1 MHKYAIIVA
10 GGSGTRMGGEVPKQ
24 FQLLKG
30 KPVLWYTLKA
40 FTDAYD
46 DVQIILVL
54 PENHTDKGEEMAKD
68 FPLRRI
74 RITTGGETRFQSVK
88 NGLQLVDAH
97 SIVFVH
103 DGVRCLVTPQLIRR
117 CAETALEKGNA
128 IPAIAATDTI
138 RIETTAGHQQID
150 RNDVRIIQ
158 TPQTF
163 FSNIIKQAFEQPY
176 QESFTD
182 EASVVEKTGE
192 KINLV
197 EGEATNIKITR
208 PVDLLIAERILEDR
222 GMKSEV

>member
-10 GGSGTRMGGEVPKQ
+10 GGSGTRMGGDLPKQ

-30 KPVLWYTLKA
+30 RSILWHTMKA
-40 FTDAYD
+40 FTEAYD

-54 PENHTDKGEEMAKD
+54 PENYMDRGEQIVKE
-68 FPLRRI
+68 FTSHRI
-74 RITTGGETRFQSVK
+74 RITTGGTTRFQSVK

-103 DGVRCLVTPQLIRR
+103 DAVRCLVSPQLIHL

-128 IPAIAATDTI
+128 IPAIAVTDTI
-138 RIETTAGHQQID
+138 RMITTSGNEQID
-150 RNDVRIIQ
+150 RNRLRIIQ

-163 FSNIIKQAFEQPY
+163 FSNIIKPAFDQAY

-182 EASVVEKTGE
+182 EATVVEKTGV
-192 KINLV
+192 KIKLV

-208 PVDLLIAERILEDR
+208 PGDLLIAVRILEDR
-222 GMKSEV
+222 GQNSEV

>member
-10 GGSGTRMGGEVPKQ
+10 GGTGTRMGGELPKQ

-54 PENHTDKGEEMAKD
+54 PENHLERGEQIAKE
-68 FPLRRI
+68 FSLHRI
-74 RITTGGETRFQSVK
+74 RITTGGDTRFQSVK

-103 DGVRCLVTPQLIRR
+103 DAVRCLVTPQLIRR
-117 CAETALEKGNA
+117 CAEVALEKDNA
-128 IPAIAATDTI
+128 IPSIAATDTI
-138 RIETTAGHQQID
+138 RIETSSGNELVD
-150 RNDVRIIQ
+150 RNRVRIIQ

-163 FSNIIKQAFEQPY
+163 FSNVIKEAYEQTY
-176 QESFTD
+176 NESFTD
-182 EASVVEKTGE
+182 EASVVEKMGV

-197 EGEATNIKITR
+197 EGESTNIKITT
-208 PVDLLIAERILEDR
+208 PVDLIIALNILEGR
-222 GMKSEV
+222 LK